1 MKGDRATGWA
11 GCADLW
17 ACLFA
22 IALYA
27 VAPKTPPADGSKQ
40 PALYLLTL
48 EWDGVTRD
56 IDVDSWLKT
65 PGGKLVF
72 YDSRQVGCATLD
84 LDNRG
89 WPDSIVTLADGTKS
103 KSLSS
108 KETIAL
114 RCVEPGVYTFATHL
128 FQFREDAFGVP
139 YTRHD
144 LNVKVHA
151 EIVALNPYHVVFQK
165 DVVLNT
171 RWQAEN
177 LTSFEIKPDGGIA
190 LSDPP
195 LEAIV
200 SAAYLNNG
208 RP

>member
-27 VAPKTPPADGSKQ
+27 VAPKTPPADGPKQ
-40 PALYLLTL
+40 PALYLMTL
-48 EWDGVTRD
+48 EWDAQHQD
-56 IDVDSWLKT
+56 ADVDEWLRT
-65 PGGKLVF
+65 PDGKLVF
-72 YDSRQVGCATLD
+72 YDSRQVGCVTLD
-84 LDNRG
+84 QDNRG
-89 WPDSIVTLADGTKS
+89 AMDSVITLADGTQS
-103 KSLSS
+103 KIASA

-114 RCVEPGVYTFATHL
+114 RCLVPGVYTMGLHL
-128 FQFREDAFGVP
+128 FNYRVNGIGVP

-190 LSDPP
+190 LSDAP
-195 LEAIV
+195 LDPIV
-200 SAAYLNNG
+200 SAAYLNGG